1 MRLAGRYARYPCCAH
16 RGRVDLSS
24 VSALARP
31 PAREY
36 TIGGFIVSN
45 DALPGKPL
53 DTAHTR
59 SPDLLMSRHPRQ
71 LIVNAD
77 DFGISRGVNRG
88 IVEAHRNGL
97 VTSASLMA
105 NLPSAEDALT
115 RATTCPDLSLGLHLT
130 LTAGRPLSRPDLV
143 PTLVDSE
150 GQFSLLGRLLA
161 RLSAG
166 RVSQDEIRRELT
178 AQVEWSLRRSVRPDH
193 LDSHHHVHTHP
204 VVAPIVIALARE
216 HNVAWVRCPVERGV
230 SPSLL
235 ALPPKDAAR
244 TVAISTFGLLT
255 RLLVRRAGLRTAG
268 HFRGI
273 GLGMG
278 FGEDGLL
285 AALDTL
291 PGGLTELM
299 THPGQPDEE
308 LARLT
313 VFAEGRDHELAAL
326 TSPAARELVRQ
337 RRIRL
342 VNFAGHPAAAV

>member
-1 MRLAGRYARYPCCAH
+1 MPRQP
-16 RGRVDLSS
+16 
-24 VSALARP
+24 
-31 PAREY
+31 
-36 TIGGFIVSN
+36 
-45 DALPGKPL
+45 
-53 DTAHTR
+53 
-59 SPDLLMSRHPRQ
+59 RHPRQ
-71 LIVNAD
+71 LVVNAD

-130 LTAGRPLSRPDLV
+130 LTAGRPLSSPHLV
-143 PTLVDSE
+143 PSLVDPD
-150 GQFSLLGRLLA
+150 GQFFMLGQLLA

-166 RVSQDEIRRELT
+166 RVSRDEIRRELT
-178 AQVEWSLRRSVRPDH
+178 TQVEWSLRRTVRPDH

-204 VVAPIVIALARE
+204 AVTPTVIGLARE
-216 HNVAWVRCPVERGV
+216 HGISWVRCPVERGL
-230 SPSLL
+230 SPALL

-255 RLLVRRAGLRTAG
+255 RALVKRAGLRTAR

-278 FGEDGLL
+278 FDESGLL
-285 AALDTL
+285 AALHAL
-291 PGGLTELM
+291 PAGLTELM

-313 VFAEGRDHELAAL
+313 VFAEGRDRELAAL
-326 TSPAARELVRQ
+326 TSPAARDTVRQ
-337 RRIRL
+337 HRIRL
-342 VNFAGHPAAAV
+342 ANFAGQPAAV